1 MGVVLELLE
10 CGADPN
16 QADKVRGIYCLQCQ
30 YVRWLMILSPQDG
43 VTALH
48 WASNNGHDEIV
59 RVLLAAKATVNTQNK
74 VGFVVQIHFPQHAV
88 YIVFLLCTV
97 GRDSSLDSQF
107 LWSSEMYGAPN
118 RCWGQC

>member
-16 QADKVRGIYCLQCQ
+16 QADKVRRIYCLQCQ
-30 YVRWLMILSPQDG
+30 YVRWLMILSLQDC
-43 VTALH
+43 ALC
-48 WASNNGHDEIV
+48 WASDNGHDEIV
-59 RVLLAAKATVNTQNK
+59 RVLLVAKATVNTQIK
-74 VGFVVQIHFPQHAV
+74 VGFVVQTHFPQHAV

-97 GRDSSLDSQF
+97 GSNPSLGSQF
-107 LWSSEMYGAPN
+107 RRSPEKYGASN

>member
-16 QADKVRGIYCLQCQ
+16 QADEATGILQ
-30 YVRWLMILSPQDG
+30 YVRWLISVPQNG
-43 VTALH
+43 ATALY
-48 WASNNGHDEIV
+48 WASRNGHDEIV
-59 RVLLAAKATVNTQNK
+59 RVLLAAKATVNTQTK
-74 VGFVVQIHFPQHAV
+74 VGFVVQTHFPQHAV

-97 GRDSSLDSQF
+97 GTDPSLGSQF
-107 LWSSEMYGAPN
+107 LWSPEMYGAPN